1 MGYTV
6 YMQKLLQFHNQRDK
20 LFEVVKKQHVLDEV
34 GLHKQAQPMLTM
46 QVFL

>member
-1 MGYTV
+1 
-6 YMQKLLQFHNQRDK
+6 LQFHNPRDK

-34 GLHKQAQPMLTM
+34 GLLKQAQSMLTM